1 MENSTNL
8 QNSSLENSYPTEM
21 NVSWLSESVRNK
33 SLNELSSTQ
42 QQVRLS
48 NIEIF
53 KKQKANLDEFKDHA
67 AMSPPSYPIL
77 VYIKY
82 YNTTAKKDMT
92 AKTMYWL
99 VDNDDHYLYSSSFQD
114 ATDKVKLQISNIN
127 SKLQNDYRTAYPGC
141 RNLRMSS
148 DNIKKQLQVREFN
161 LVKESNYQYWQ
172 IWTTSN
178 APSFLSNVRQSMR
191 GGRRTRMKK
200 KSRRTKKSRKSKR
213 RMR

>member
-8 QNSSLENSYPTEM
+8 QNSYPTEM

-33 SLNELSSTQ
+33 SLNELSPTQ

-53 KKQKANLDEFKDHA
+53 KKQKDELSEFKDHA

-92 AKTMYWL
+92 AKSMYWL
-99 VDNDDHYLYSSSFQD
+99 MDKDNNYLYASSFQD
-114 ATDKVKLQISNIN
+114 ATAQVKLQIKSPNT
-127 SKLQNDYRTAYPGC
+127 KLQNDYRTSYPGC
-141 RNLRMSS
+141 GYLRMSS
-148 DNIKKQLQVREFN
+148 DNIKKQLQVSEFD
-161 LVKESNYQYWQ
+161 LVKDSNYQYWQ

-178 APSFLSNVRQSMR
+178 APSFLSNVRQSIR
-191 GGRRTRMKK
+191 GGRKMKKGK
-200 KSRRTKKSRKSKR
+200 KSRSNRKSKR